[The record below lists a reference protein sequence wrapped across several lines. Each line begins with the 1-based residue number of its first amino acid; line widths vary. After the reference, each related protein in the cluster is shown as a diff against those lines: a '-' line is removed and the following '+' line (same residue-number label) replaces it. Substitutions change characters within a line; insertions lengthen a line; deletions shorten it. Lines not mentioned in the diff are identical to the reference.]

1 MERISRAIGANHP
14 KDAARYIGNTVVL
27 FLAGSV
33 VLAGAYLAS
42 RFFPQTLLPMGL
54 ASAGGSLFSSVVC
67 VGFYL
72 WLRHRRNMPES
83 ASRN

>member
-54 ASAGGSLFSSVVC
+54 ASAGGSLFSSIVC
-67 VGFYL
+67 GIAYA
-72 WLRHRRNMPES
+72 WLKKQQKAQLLPGD
-83 ASRN
+83 